1 MQKIETFQGNES
13 DVVIFDM
20 VRTRSLGFMRHF
32 GKLNVTFSRGR
43 YALYFI
49 YNRKPMHED
58 PFAKSPFLGA
68 LMDFANTNRLV
79 HTMPE
84 PLEL

>member
-1 MQKIETFQGNES
+1 MQKVETFQGNES
-13 DVVIFDM
+13 DVVVFDM

-32 GKLNVTFSRGR
+32 RKLNVKFSRGR

-49 YNRKPMHED
+49 YNRKLMHED